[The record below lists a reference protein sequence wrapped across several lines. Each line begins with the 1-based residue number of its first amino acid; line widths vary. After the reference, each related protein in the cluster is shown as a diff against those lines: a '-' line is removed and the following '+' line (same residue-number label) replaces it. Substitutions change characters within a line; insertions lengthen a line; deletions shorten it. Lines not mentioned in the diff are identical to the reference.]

1 MGTKTVDEAA
11 VAETETDEAAAA
23 TGKAVTARKDGG
35 TEESGA
41 TEPGTPESVAPE
53 SVALEA
59 VAPEAVAAAS
69 VVSESDA
76 PESAASETVALEED
90 EAWETGKDAEAA
102 VADGPSGVGQGA
114 GAVVSAVLGLV
125 SLSGGWI
132 GTVASA
138 RATLIGQL
146 ETSSTASVAQQIQ
159 AVYGDAWQATALWA
173 GLFALAGLITGV
185 VVLARPAFGASG
197 RPQAPWI
204 KSVAWAGVAIG
215 VIGLLLAVLK
225 YTDALLGLPSAS

>member
-23 TGKAVTARKDGG
+23 TEEAVTARKGG
-35 TEESGA
+35 TEEPGA
-41 TEPGTPESVAPE
+41 TGPGTPESVA
-53 SVALEA
+53 A
-59 VAPEAVAAAS
+59 EAVAAESEGPESDAP
-69 VVSESDA
+69 ESDA
-76 PESAASETVALEED
+76 PESAASETVAPED
-90 EAWETGKDAEAA
+90 EAWEIGKDAEAA

-159 AVYGDAWQATALWA
+159 AVYGDAWQTTALWA

-185 VVLARPAFGASG
+185 VVLIRPAFGASG

-204 KSVAWAGVAIG
+204 KSVAWAGVVIG